1 MRVKLRLCG
10 VLSQEAVALGLKNIY
25 QRFELDNSMRINNLS
40 SYARIVG
47 KPEIE
52 KIQSEAEKLSG
63 KHITC
68 INSTYQGGGVAEI
81 LNSLVPMFDQI
92 GVDFG
97 WRILHGTPDFFTIT
111 KKFHNALQG
120 QKINLSRRKKDIY
133 YETNR
138 RFSTFTH
145 IHHDLVIVHDP
156 QPLPLISF
164 YKKTQPWIFRC
175 HIDISNPNKEVWDYL
190 KGFIQKYDHFVVS
203 LSEYQKT
210 DINMPQSVIHPA
222 IDPLTAKNKPVSETK
237 ISNYLEKFEI
247 DRKKPIISQISR
259 FDPWKDPIGVVKIF
273 DRVRKKMDCQLV
285 LLGQFATDD
294 PEGHKILLALQKK
307 VDKSPFKHDIKLL
320 VVDNAF
326 LVNCLQ
332 RASAVVIQK
341 SLKEG
346 FGLTVTEALYKG
358 TPVVASKVGGIP
370 LQVVDGENGFLHS
383 PHDLAGFTNSVIK
396 LLKDEKLRS
405 AMGNAGKEHV
415 KKNYLITRLMLDWL
429 YLMNKLLSGQS

>member
-1 MRVKLRLCG
+1 MK
-10 VLSQEAVALGLKNIY
+10 
-25 QRFELDNSMRINNLS
+25 INNLA

-47 KPEIE
+47 KPELD
-52 KIQSEAEKLSG
+52 KIHAEAEKLSG

-81 LNSLVPMFDQI
+81 LNSIVPLFDQV

-111 KKFHNALQG
+111 KKFHNGLQG
-120 QKINLSRRKKDIY
+120 NKINLSQRKKDIY

-145 IHHDLVIVHDP
+145 IDHDLVIIHDP
-156 QPLPLISF
+156 QPLPLITF
-164 YKKTQPWIFRC
+164 YKKIQPWIFRC
-175 HIDISNPNKEVWDYL
+175 HIDISQPNREVWDYL

-203 LSEYQKT
+203 LPEYQK
-210 DINMPQSVIHPA
+210 DDLNIPQSVIHPA
-222 IDPLTAKNKPVSETK
+222 IDPLTSKNKPVSETK
-237 ISNYLEKFEI
+237 ISKYLAKFGI
-247 DRKKPIISQISR
+247 DRKKPTISQVSR

-273 DRVRKKMDCQLV
+273 ERVRKKRDCQLV

-294 PEGHKILLALQKK
+294 PEGHKILLSLQKK
-307 VDKSPFKHDIKLL
+307 VDKCQFKNDIKLL

-332 RASAVVIQK
+332 RASSVVVQK

-346 FGLTVTEALYKG
+346 FGLTVSEALYKG
-358 TPVVASKVGGIP
+358 TPVVASRVGGIP
-370 LQVVDGENGFLHS
+370 IQVIDGENGFLHS
-383 PHDLAGFTNSVIK
+383 PHDLKGFSDSVLK
-396 LLKDEKLRS
+396 LLKDEKLR
-405 AMGNAGKEHV
+405 ATMGKAGKEHV
-415 KKNYLITRLMLDWL
+415 KKNFLITRLMLDWL
-429 YLMNKLLSGQS
+429 YLMNKVLSDHGK

>member
-1 MRVKLRLCG
+1 MKT
-10 VLSQEAVALGLKNIY
+10 
-25 QRFELDNSMRINNLS
+25 NSLS
-40 SYARIVG
+40 SYSHIVG
-47 KPEIE
+47 KQQIDEIYA
-52 KIQSEAEKLSG
+52 EAGKLRG

-68 INSTYQGGGVAEI
+68 VNSTFQGGGVAEI
-81 LNSLVPMFDQI
+81 LNSIVPMFDQV

-120 QKINLSRRKKDIY
+120 DEINLSRRKKDIY
-133 YETNR
+133 FETNR

-145 IHHDLVIVHDP
+145 LEKHDLVIVHDP

-175 HIDISNPNKEVWDYL
+175 HIDISNPNKEVWEYL
-190 KGFIQKYDHFVVS
+190 KGFIQKYDQFVVS
-203 LSEYQKT
+203 LPEYKK
-210 DINMPQSVIHPA
+210 DDLNIPQTVIHPA

-237 ISNYLEKFEI
+237 IIKYLEKFGI
-247 DRKKPIISQISR
+247 DCKKPLISQVSR
-259 FDPWKDPIGVVKIF
+259 FDPWKDPIGVVKVF
-273 DRVRKKMDCQLV
+273 ERVRKKTSCQLI

-294 PEGHKILLALQKK
+294 PEGHKILLSLQKK
-307 VDKSPFKHDIKLL
+307 VDRSPFKNDIKLL

-332 RASAVVIQK
+332 SASAVVIQK

-358 TPVVASKVGGIP
+358 TPVVASNVGGIP
-370 LQVVDGENGFLHS
+370 LQVIDGENGFLHN
-383 PHDLAGFTNSVIK
+383 PHDLNGFSSSIIK
-396 LLKDEKLRS
+396 LLKDENLR
-405 AMGNAGKEHV
+405 ATMGKAGKEHV
-415 KKNYLITRLMLDWL
+415 KKNFLITRLMLDWL
-429 YLMNKLLSGQS
+429 YLMNKVLSEQKKVN

>member
-1 MRVKLRLCG
+1 MK
-10 VLSQEAVALGLKNIY
+10 
-25 QRFELDNSMRINNLS
+25 INNLS

-47 KPEIE
+47 KPELD
-52 KIQSEAEKLSG
+52 KIHAEAEKLSG

-68 INSTYQGGGVAEI
+68 VNSTYQGGGVAEI
-81 LNSLVPMFDQI
+81 LNSLVPMFDQV

-120 QKINLSRRKKDIY
+120 STINLSQRKKDIY

-138 RFSTFTH
+138 
-145 IHHDLVIVHDP
+145 
-156 QPLPLISF
+156 PLISF

-175 HIDISNPNKEVWDYL
+175 HIDISNPNPQVWEYL

-203 LSEYQKT
+203 LPEFQKN
-210 DINMPQSVIHPA
+210 DLKVPQSVIHPA
-222 IDPLTAKNKPVSETK
+222 IDPVTSKNKPVSEAK
-237 ISNYLEKFEI
+237 ISSYLDKFGI

-259 FDPWKDPIGVVKIF
+259 FDPWKDPIGVVKVF
-273 DRVRKKMDCQLV
+273 ERVRKKMDCQLV
-285 LLGQFATDD
+285 LLGQFAVDD
-294 PEGHKILLALQKK
+294 PEGHKILMSLQKK
-307 VDKSPFKHDIKLL
+307 VDKSAHKHDIKLL

-346 FGLTVTEALYKG
+346 FGLTVAEALYKG

-370 LQVVDGENGFLHS
+370 LQVIDGVNGFLCS
-383 PHDLAGFTNSVIK
+383 PHDIQGFSDSTIK
-396 LLKDEKLRS
+396 LLKDENLR
-405 AMGNAGKEHV
+405 ATMGKAGKEHV
-415 KKNYLITRLMLDWL
+415 KKNFLITKLMLDWL
-429 YLMNKLLSGQS
+429 YLMNKMLSKSSN

>member
-1 MRVKLRLCG
+1 MK
-10 VLSQEAVALGLKNIY
+10 
-25 QRFELDNSMRINNLS
+25 INNLS
-40 SYARIVG
+40 TYAKIVG
-47 KPEIE
+47 KPEID
-52 KIQSEAEKLSG
+52 KIRAEAENLSG

-81 LNSLVPMFDQI
+81 LNSIVPMFDQV

-120 QKINLSRRKKDIY
+120 SAINLSSRKKDIY

-203 LSEYQKT
+203 LPEYKK
-210 DINMPQSVIHPA
+210 DDLNMPQSVIHPA
-222 IDPLTAKNKPVSETK
+222 IDPVTAKNKPVSETK
-237 ISNYLEKFEI
+237 ISSYLSKFGI
-247 DRKKPIISQISR
+247 DRKKPIISQVSR

-294 PEGHKILLALQKK
+294 PEGHKILLSLQKK
-307 VDKSPFKHDIKLL
+307 VDKSPFNHDIKLL

-332 RASAVVIQK
+332 RASSVVIQK

-358 TPVVASKVGGIP
+358 TPVVASNVGGIP
-370 LQVVDGENGFLHS
+370 LQVIDGENGFLHS
-383 PHDLAGFTNSVIK
+383 PHDLKGFTASIIK
-396 LLKDEKLRS
+396 LLKDEKLRVT
-405 AMGNAGKEHV
+405 MGNAGKEHV
-415 KKNYLITRLMLDWL
+415 QKNFLITRLLLDWL
-429 YLMNKLLSGQS
+429 YLMNKVIG

>member
-1 MRVKLRLCG
+1 MKT
-10 VLSQEAVALGLKNIY
+10 
-25 QRFELDNSMRINNLS
+25 NNLS
-40 SYARIVG
+40 SYGHIAG
-47 KPEIE
+47 KQVID
-52 KIQSEAEKLSG
+52 KIHAEAEKLAG

-68 INSTYQGGGVAEI
+68 VNSTYQGGGVAEI
-81 LNSLVPMFDQI
+81 LNSIVPMFDQV

-120 QKINLSRRKKDIY
+120 DPINLSRRKKDIY
-133 YETNR
+133 FETNE
-138 RFSTFTH
+138 RFSMFTH
-145 IHHDLVIVHDP
+145 LEQHDLVIIHDP

-203 LSEYQKT
+203 LPEYKKN
-210 DINMPQSVIHPA
+210 DLNIPQSVIPPA

-237 ISNYLEKFEI
+237 ISKYLDKFGI
-247 DRKKPIISQISR
+247 DCKKPIISQVSR
-259 FDPWKDPIGVVKIF
+259 FDPWKDPVGVVKVF
-273 DRVRKKMDCQLV
+273 ERVRKKMSCQLV

-294 PEGHKILLALQKK
+294 PEGQKIFQSLQKK
-307 VDKSPFKHDIKLL
+307 VDKSPFKSDIKLV
-320 VVDNAF
+320 VVDSAF

-332 RASAVVIQK
+332 RASSVIIQK

-370 LQVVDGENGFLHS
+370 LQVIDGENGFLQS
-383 PHDLAGFTNSVIK
+383 PRDLNGFSNSIIK
-396 LLKDEKLRS
+396 LLKDEKLR
-405 AMGNAGKEHV
+405 ATMGKAGKEHV
-415 KKNYLITRLMLDWL
+415 KKNFLITRLMLDWL
-429 YLMNKLLSGQS
+429 YLMNKVLFEQIKKN

>member
-1 MRVKLRLCG
+1 MK
-10 VLSQEAVALGLKNIY
+10 
-25 QRFELDNSMRINNLS
+25 INNLS

-47 KPEIE
+47 KPEIG
-52 KIQSEAEKLSG
+52 KIRAEAEKLSG

-81 LNSLVPMFDQI
+81 LNSIVPLFDQV

-111 KKFHNALQG
+111 KKFHNGLQG
-120 QKINLSRRKKDIY
+120 SAINLSERKKDIY

-203 LSEYQKT
+203 LSEYQK
-210 DINMPQSVIHPA
+210 DDLNIPQSVIHPA
-222 IDPLTAKNKPVSETK
+222 IDPVTAKNKPVSETK
-237 ISNYLEKFEI
+237 ISKYLAKFGI
-247 DRKKPIISQISR
+247 DRKKPIISQVSR

-273 DRVRKKMDCQLV
+273 ERVRKKMDCQLV
-285 LLGQFATDD
+285 LLGQFAVDD
-294 PEGHKILLALQKK
+294 PEGHKILLSLQKK
-307 VDKSPFKHDIKLL
+307 VDKSAHKHDIKLL

-332 RASAVVIQK
+332 RASSVVIQK

-346 FGLTVTEALYKG
+346 FGLTVSEALYKG

-370 LQVVDGENGFLHS
+370 LQVVDGVNGFLCS
-383 PHDLAGFTNSVIK
+383 PHDLKGFSDSVIK
-396 LLKDEKLRS
+396 LLKDEKLRVT
-405 AMGNAGKEHV
+405 MGKAGKEHV
-415 KKNYLITRLMLDWL
+415 KKNFLITRLMLDWL
-429 YLMNKLLSGQS
+429 YLMNKLLSKSSK

>member
-1 MRVKLRLCG
+1 MRT
-10 VLSQEAVALGLKNIY
+10 
-25 QRFELDNSMRINNLS
+25 NNLA

-47 KPEIE
+47 KPEID
-52 KIQSEAEKLSG
+52 KIYSEAEKLSG

-68 INSTYQGGGVAEI
+68 VNSTYQGGGVAEI
-81 LNSLVPMFDQI
+81 LNSLVPMFDQV

-120 QKINLSRRKKDIY
+120 SSINLSQRKKDIY

-145 IHHDLVIVHDP
+145 IGHDLVIIHDP

-175 HIDISNPNKEVWDYL
+175 HIDISEPNKEVWEYL

-203 LSEYQKT
+203 LPEYQKN
-210 DINMPQSVIHPA
+210 DLNMPQSVIHPA
-222 IDPLTAKNKPVSETK
+222 IDPVTAKNKPVSETK
-237 ISNYLEKFEI
+237 ISKYLAKFGI
-247 DRKKPIISQISR
+247 DRKKPIISQVSR

-273 DRVRKKMDCQLV
+273 ERVKKKMDCQLV
-285 LLGQFATDD
+285 LLGQFAADD
-294 PEGHKILLALQKK
+294 PEGHKILLSLQKK
-307 VDKSPFKHDIKLL
+307 VDKSPFKNDIKLL

-332 RASAVVIQK
+332 RASLVVIQK

-346 FGLTVTEALYKG
+346 FGLTVSEALYKG

-370 LQVVDGENGFLHS
+370 IQVIDGVNGFLHS
-383 PHDLAGFTNSVIK
+383 PYDLKGFSDSVIK
-396 LLKDEKLRS
+396 LLKDEKLRVT
-405 AMGNAGKEHV
+405 MGKAGKEHV
-415 KKNYLITRLMLDWL
+415 KKNFLITRLMLDWL
-429 YLMNKLLSGQS
+429 NLMNKLLSEHAS

>member
-1 MRVKLRLCG
+1 MK
-10 VLSQEAVALGLKNIY
+10 
-25 QRFELDNSMRINNLS
+25 INTLS
-40 SYARIVG
+40 SYAAIVG
-47 KPEIE
+47 KSELE
-52 KIQSEAEKLSG
+52 KIHAEAEKLSG

-120 QKINLSRRKKDIY
+120 SKINLSKRKKDIY

-138 RFSTFTH
+138 RFYTFTH
-145 IHHDLVIVHDP
+145 IEHDLVIVHDP

-190 KGFIQKYDHFVVS
+190 KGVIQKYDHLVVS
-203 LSEYQKT
+203 LPEYQKDDL
-210 DINMPQSVIHPA
+210 DIPQSVIHPA
-222 IDPLTAKNKPVSETK
+222 IDPMTAKNKPVSETK
-237 ISNYLEKFEI
+237 MSKYLDKFGIE
-247 DRKKPIISQISR
+247 RKKPIISQVSR

-273 DRVRKKMDCQLV
+273 ERVRKRMDCQLV

-294 PEGHKILLALQKK
+294 PEGHKILMSLQKK
-307 VDKSPFKHDIKLL
+307 VDKSQFKNDIKLV

-332 RASAVVIQK
+332 RASCVVIQK

-370 LQVVDGENGFLHS
+370 LQVIDSVNGFLHG
-383 PHDLAGFTNSVIK
+383 PHDLKGFSDSVLK
-396 LLKDEKLRS
+396 LLKDEKLR
-405 AMGNAGKEHV
+405 ATMGKAGKEHV
-415 KKNYLITRLMLDWL
+415 KKNFLITRLMLDWL
-429 YLMNKLLSGQS
+429 YLMNKLLSEREN

>member
-1 MRVKLRLCG
+1 MKTN
-10 VLSQEAVALGLKNIY
+10 NI
-25 QRFELDNSMRINNLS
+25 S

-47 KPEIE
+47 KSEIE
-52 KIQSEAEKLSG
+52 SIHAEAEKLAD
-63 KHITC
+63 KHIIC

-81 LNSLVPMFDQI
+81 LNSLVPLFDHVGI
-92 GVDFG
+92 DFG

-111 KKFHNALQG
+111 KKFHNGLQG
-120 QKINLSRRKKDIY
+120 SKINLSQRKKDIY
-133 YETNR
+133 YETNK

-175 HIDISNPNKEVWDYL
+175 HIDISKPNAEVWEYL

-203 LSEYQKT
+203 LEEYKKA
-210 DINMPQSVIHPA
+210 DIKIPQTVIHPA
-222 IDPLTAKNKPVSETK
+222 IDPLTAKNKPVSENKITK
-237 ISNYLEKFEI
+237 YLSKFGI
-247 DRKKPIISQISR
+247 DRKKPIISQVSR
-259 FDPWKDPIGVVKIF
+259 FDPWKDPIGVVKVF
-273 DRVRKKMDCQLV
+273 ERVRRKINCQLV

-294 PEGHKILLALQKK
+294 PEGHKIILSLQKK
-307 VDKSPFKHDIKLL
+307 VEKSPFKNDIKLL

-332 RASAVVIQK
+332 RASSVVIQK

-358 TPVVASKVGGIP
+358 TPVVASNVGGIP
-370 LQVVDGENGFLHS
+370 LQVINGVNGFLLE
-383 PHDLAGFTNSVIK
+383 PHNLEGFSDSVIK
-396 LLKDEKLRS
+396 LLKDEKLRVTL
-405 AMGNAGKEHV
+405 GNAGKDHIKE
-415 KKNYLITRLMLDWL
+415 NFLITRLMLDWIK
-429 YLMNKLLSGQS
+429 LMNKVMSQSGNRA

>member
-1 MRVKLRLCG
+1 MK
-10 VLSQEAVALGLKNIY
+10 
-25 QRFELDNSMRINNLS
+25 INNLS

-52 KIQSEAEKLSG
+52 KIYAEAEKLSG

-81 LNSLVPMFDQI
+81 LNSLVPMFDQV

-120 QKINLSRRKKDIY
+120 SKINLSQRKKDIY

-145 IHHDLVIVHDP
+145 IEHDLVIVHDP
-156 QPLPLISF
+156 QPLPLITF

-175 HIDISNPNKEVWDYL
+175 HIDISSPNREVWDYL

-203 LSEYQKT
+203 LPQYQKN
-210 DINMPQSVIHPA
+210 DLEISQSVIHPA
-222 IDPLTAKNKPVSETK
+222 IDPLTAKNKSVSETK
-237 ISNYLEKFEI
+237 ISTYLAKFGI

-259 FDPWKDPIGVVKIF
+259 FDPWKDPIGVVKVF
-273 DRVRKKMDCQLV
+273 ERVRKKMDCQLV

-294 PEGHKILLALQKK
+294 PEGHKILMSLQKK
-307 VDKSPFKHDIKLL
+307 VDKSPFKNDIKLL

-332 RASAVVIQK
+332 RASCVVVQK

-370 LQVVDGENGFLHS
+370 LQVTDDVNGFLHN
-383 PHDLAGFTNSVIK
+383 PYDLRGFSDSVLK
-396 LLKDEKLRS
+396 LMKDEKLRAS
-405 AMGNAGKEHV
+405 MGKAGKEHV
-415 KKNYLITRLMLDWL
+415 KKNFLITRLMLDWL
-429 YLMNKLLSGQS
+429 YLMNKLLSERVK

>member
-1 MRVKLRLCG
+1 MKL
-10 VLSQEAVALGLKNIY
+10 
-25 QRFELDNSMRINNLS
+25 NNLS

-47 KPEIE
+47 KTEIE
-52 KIQSEAEKLSG
+52 KIHVEAEKLSG

-68 INSTYQGGGVAEI
+68 VNSTYQGGGVAEI
-81 LNSLVPMFDQI
+81 LNSLVPMFDQV

-120 QKINLSRRKKDIY
+120 SSINLSQRKKDIY

-145 IHHDLVIVHDP
+145 IEHDLVIIHDP

-175 HIDISNPNKEVWDYL
+175 HIDISNPNPEVWEYL

-203 LSEYQKT
+203 LQEYQKK
-210 DINMPQSVIHPA
+210 DINIPQSVIHPA
-222 IDPLTAKNKPVSETK
+222 IDPLTAKNKHVSEAK
-237 ISNYLEKFEI
+237 ISKYLDKFGI
-247 DRKKPIISQISR
+247 DRKKPVIAQISR
-259 FDPWKDPIGVVKIF
+259 FDPWKDPIGVLKIF
-273 DRVRKKMDCQLV
+273 ERVRKKMNCQLV

-294 PEGHKILLALQKK
+294 PEGHKILLSLQKK
-307 VDKSPFKHDIKLL
+307 VDKSPFKHDIKLR

-332 RASAVVIQK
+332 RASSVVIQK

-370 LQVVDGENGFLHS
+370 LQVIDGQNGFLHS
-383 PHDLAGFTNSVIK
+383 PHDLKGFTDSIIK
-396 LLKDEKLRS
+396 LLRDEKLR
-405 AMGNAGKEHV
+405 ATMGNAGKEHV
-415 KKNYLITRLMLDWL
+415 KNNFMITRLMRNWL
-429 YLMNKLLSGQS
+429 RLMNRVLLEQGK

>member
-1 MRVKLRLCG
+1 MK
-10 VLSQEAVALGLKNIY
+10 
-25 QRFELDNSMRINNLS
+25 INNLS
-40 SYARIVG
+40 SYAKIVG
-47 KPEIE
+47 KQQINEIHA
-52 KIQSEAEKLSG
+52 EAEKLSG

-68 INSTYQGGGVAEI
+68 VNSTYQGGGVAEI
-81 LNSLVPMFDQI
+81 LNSLVPLFDQV

-111 KKFHNALQG
+111 KKFHNGLQG
-120 QKINLSRRKKDIY
+120 DSINLSQRKKDIY
-133 YETNR
+133 FETNR

-145 IHHDLVIVHDP
+145 LEKHDLVIIHDP

-203 LSEYQKT
+203 LPEYEK
-210 DINMPQSVIHPA
+210 DDLNLPQSVIHPA
-222 IDPLTAKNKPVSETK
+222 IDPVTAKNMPVSETK
-237 ISNYLEKFEI
+237 ITKYLDKFGI
-247 DRKKPIISQISR
+247 DRKKPIIAQVSR
-259 FDPWKDPIGVVKIF
+259 FDPWKDPIGVVKVF
-273 DRVRKKMDCQLV
+273 ERVRKKTDCQLV

-294 PEGHKILLALQKK
+294 PEGHKILMSLQKK

-332 RASAVVIQK
+332 RASSVVIQK

-346 FGLTVTEALYKG
+346 FGLTVAEALYKG
-358 TPVVASKVGGIP
+358 TPVVASRVGGIP
-370 LQVVDGENGFLHS
+370 LQVLDGVNGFLHS
-383 PHDLAGFTNSVIK
+383 PHDLKGFSDSVIK
-396 LLKDEKLRS
+396 LLKDEKLRDTL
-405 AMGNAGKEHV
+405 GRAGKEHV
-415 KKNYLITRLMLDWL
+415 TKNFLITRLMLDWL
-429 YLMNKLLSGQS
+429 HLMNKVLAERGK

>member
-1 MRVKLRLCG
+1 MKT
-10 VLSQEAVALGLKNIY
+10 
-25 QRFELDNSMRINNLS
+25 NSLS
-40 SYARIVG
+40 SYGCIVG
-47 KPEIE
+47 KQQIDEIHA
-52 KIQSEAEKLSG
+52 EAKKLSG

-68 INSTYQGGGVAEI
+68 VNSTFQGGGVAEI
-81 LNSLVPMFDQI
+81 LNSIVPMFDQV

-111 KKFHNALQG
+111 KKFHNSLQG
-120 QKINLSRRKKDIY
+120 DPINLSRRKKEIY
-133 YETNR
+133 FETNR

-145 IHHDLVIVHDP
+145 LEKHDLVIIHDP

-203 LSEYQKT
+203 LPEYKK
-210 DINMPQSVIHPA
+210 DDLNMPQTVIHPA

-237 ISNYLEKFEI
+237 INKYLEKFGI
-247 DRKKPIISQISR
+247 DCEKPMISQVSR
-259 FDPWKDPIGVVKIF
+259 FDPWKDPIGVVKVF
-273 DRVRKKMDCQLV
+273 ERVRKKTSCQLV

-294 PEGHKILLALQKK
+294 PEGHKILMSLQKK

-370 LQVVDGENGFLHS
+370 LQVIDGENGFLHS
-383 PHDLAGFTNSVIK
+383 PHDLNGFSNSIIK
-396 LLKDEKLRS
+396 LLKDENLR
-405 AMGNAGKEHV
+405 ATMGKAGKEHV
-415 KKNYLITRLMLDWL
+415 KKNFLITRLMLDWL
-429 YLMNKLLSGQS
+429 HLMNNVLSEQKRKST

>member
-1 MRVKLRLCG
+1 MK
-10 VLSQEAVALGLKNIY
+10 
-25 QRFELDNSMRINNLS
+25 INNLS
-40 SYARIVG
+40 SYAKIVG
-47 KPEIE
+47 KPELE
-52 KIQSEAEKLSG
+52 KICAEAENLSG

-81 LNSLVPMFDQI
+81 LNSLVPLFDKV

-120 QKINLSRRKKDIY
+120 SSINLSKRKKDIY

-145 IHHDLVIVHDP
+145 IDHDLVIVHDP

-175 HIDISNPNKEVWDYL
+175 HIDISNPNPQVWDYL
-190 KGFIQKYDHFVVS
+190 KGFIEKYDHFVVS
-203 LSEYQKT
+203 LPEYKK
-210 DINMPQSVIHPA
+210 DDLNIPQSVISPA

-237 ISNYLEKFEI
+237 ISKYLDKFGI

-273 DRVRKKMDCQLV
+273 ERVRKKMDCQLV

-294 PEGHKILLALQKK
+294 PEGHKILMSLQKK
-307 VDKSPFKHDIKLL
+307 VDKSAHKHDIKLL

-370 LQVVDGENGFLHS
+370 LQVIDGENGFLHS
-383 PHDLAGFTNSVIK
+383 PHDLNGFTDSIIK
-396 LLKDEKLRS
+396 LLKDEKLRET
-405 AMGNAGKEHV
+405 MGHAGKEHV

-429 YLMNKLLSGQS
+429 NLMNNMLSEQGK